1 MNRSVKLVILF
12 SVVLALVL
20 TSVTLPLTARAQN
33 AVKMSFWSR
42 DSDEALVR
50 GLVNAWN
57 ASHPNQVEVTIIP
70 GADFVTKIGAAVAGG
85 AAPDIMAIDLIYVPA
100 FAAADQLTDITDIAK
115 ALP

>member
-1 MNRSVKLVILF
+1 MNRFVKFVILF

-20 TSVTLPLTARAQN
+20 TSVTLPLTTRAQN

-85 AAPDIMAIDLIYVPA
+85 APPDIMAIDPIYGPA
-100 FAAADQLTDITDIAK
+100 LRAPNRLT
-115 ALP
+115 